1 MIKYVFLFFPQPKQ
15 APNQTDTQC
24 VHQKFKAAC
33 TAYEQDTPCRHSNNA
48 ECTTP
53 RGLCSA

>member
-24 VHQKFKAAC
+24 VHQTISPYKAS
-33 TAYEQDTPCRHSNNA
+33 QGLIRHV
-48 ECTTP
+48 
-53 RGLCSA
+53 